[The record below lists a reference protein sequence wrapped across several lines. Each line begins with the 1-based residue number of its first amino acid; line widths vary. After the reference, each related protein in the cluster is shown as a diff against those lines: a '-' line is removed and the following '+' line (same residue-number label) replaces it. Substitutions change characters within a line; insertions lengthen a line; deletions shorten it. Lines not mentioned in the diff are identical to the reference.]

1 MLTMSVNSYGQ
12 KPIPTAELDSTLLLI
27 GDQVRLKFQLDCYK
41 DQEVFFPSFR
51 DTIIKGVEVVETFP
65 VDTIRMKSGRMR
77 LIQEHLITSFDTGLH
92 VIPRIPFFVKK
103 NKKDADTVF
112 SNMLA
117 MQVVTFRVDTAKTF
131 YDIKG
136 QIKTPLIFA
145 EIAVEVFIGIAILLI
160 IAIAVYV
167 ILRYRNKKPIFKR
180 EKPKE
185 PAHIIA
191 FRDLDALADEKL
203 WQNGLIKEYYTKLT
217 DIFRVYVENR
227 YNITALEQTSDEIID
242 SLIELNAIDKQ
253 LMQKVKDCLYCS
265 DMAKFAKMVPVPEDN
280 EYNYKT
286 VMMFVQK
293 TLVVDVKSDN
303 ESDAK
308 GDSDDSDLQETTE
321 SGKEE
326 VNNVE

>member
-1 MLTMSVNSYGQ
+1 MLTLSVNSYGQ

-27 GDQVRLKFQLDCYK
+27 GDQVRLKFQLDCHK
-41 DQEVFFPSFR
+41 DQEVFFPAFR
-51 DTIIKGVEVVETFP
+51 DTIIKGVEVVQTFP

-103 NKKDADTVF
+103 NKSADTVF

-117 MQVVTFRVDTAKTF
+117 MQVVTFRVDTATAF
-131 YDIKG
+131 FDIKP

-145 EIAVEVFIGIAILLI
+145 EIAVETFIGIAILLF
-160 IAIAVYV
+160 IAIAVYIV
-167 ILRYRNKKPIFKR
+167 LRYRNKKPIFKR

-191 FRDLDALADEKL
+191 FRDLDELADEKL
-203 WQNGLIKEYYTKLT
+203 WQQGLIKEYYTKLT
-217 DIFRVYVENR
+217 DIFRVYIENR
-227 YNITALEQTSDEIID
+227 YNIAALEQTSDEILA
-242 SLIELNAIDKQ
+242 SLTELKAIDKE
-253 LMQKVKDCLYCS
+253 LMLKVKDCLYLS

-286 VMMFVQK
+286 VQKFVQK
-293 TLVVDVKSDN
+293 TLVVDVKTSA
-303 ESDAK
+303 ESDK
-308 GDSDDSDLQETTE
+308 DGDTVVVVPDVKPEQGE
-321 SGKEE
+321 EE
-326 VNNVE
+326 VNNVG